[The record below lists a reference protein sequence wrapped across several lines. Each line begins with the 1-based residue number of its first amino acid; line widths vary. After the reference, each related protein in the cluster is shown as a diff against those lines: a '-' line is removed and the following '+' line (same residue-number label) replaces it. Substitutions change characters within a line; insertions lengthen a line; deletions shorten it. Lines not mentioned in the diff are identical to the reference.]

1 MTKKLLQVLLV
12 LFVTGAFAQSQIK
25 GVIKD
30 IVTNEAVSHVTISSS
45 DEKTMTISNEEG
57 AFSLSLPAGVQ
68 KFTISSL
75 GYNSYEFNAQ
85 NLPADGVYLIEPK
98 ELVLDEVVMM
108 NTPINEHLKNLIASS
123 QAKLNAPAVLNTYYR
138 EFVKIN
144 QNYTKFADG
153 LVDYS
158 VLRDKKKLKTQIQV
172 KQSRA
177 EKLESEE
184 DEALDAVTALDVR
197 KAVLK
202 DYGFNGVYN
211 IFLKDDGYKDY
222 DFLIKTQKDA
232 AGNEQEVI
240 TFTPK
245 EGLKKELYQGK
256 IVYDRAGKLIM
267 NVNLSLIPATAEYTK
282 VHNFLILKAQLDDV
296 TYNSGFK
303 IVDGKYM
310 LSFSS
315 RDGSIHIWNK
325 KRFNDV
331 VNFKSDLV
339 VTGFSANVPDLARND
354 KYKERSLYENGNS
367 YTEKFWQKN
376 NSIVMTAQEEQIVK
390 SLENKK

>member
-1 MTKKLLQVLLV
+1 MTKKLFQVLLV

-30 IVTNEAVSHVTISSS
+30 IVTNEAISHVTISSA
-45 DEKTMTISNEEG
+45 DEKHVTISNEEG
-57 AFSLSLPAGVQ
+57 SFSLSLPAGVQ

-75 GYNSYEFNAQ
+75 GYNSYDFNAQ
-85 NLPADGVYLIEPK
+85 NLPADGVYYIEPK

-108 NTPINEHLKNLIASS
+108 NTPINEYLKSLIASS

-245 EGLKKELYQGK
+245 DGLKKELYQGK
-256 IVYDRAGKLIM
+256 IVYDPAGKLIM
-267 NVNLSLIPATAEYTK
+267 NVNLSLIPAMAEYTK

-390 SLENKK
+390 SLENKQ